1 MNRAPKIHPL
11 ALAVAGPVVVLAGVG
26 VAAWCV
32 QQGHTL
38 SAFLAVAAMLGALV
52 PLYPPDVEAT
62 NFL

>member
-32 QQGHTL
+32 QQGHTF
-38 SAFLAVAAMLGALV
+38 SAFVAICTMLGALV
-52 PLYPPDVEAT
+52 PLYPPDEEPT
-62 NFL
+62 KFL